1 MLYIIGTDNNLYK
14 IGISKD
20 PNKRLKQLQTGN
32 GNKLKIIQVFDVQND
47 RQLEKRLHGMLWQF
61 KSILGENE
69 WFYLTEDV
77 LSWLISYINSIKC

>member
-32 GNKLKIIQVFDVQND
+32 GNKLRIIQVFNVNNE
-47 RQLEKRLHGMLWQF
+47 RQLEQRLHGMLWQS
-61 KSILGENE
+61 KSVLGKNE
-69 WFYLTEDV
+69 WFCLTEDA
-77 LSWLISYINSIKC
+77 LSWLISYIKKLTS

>member
-32 GNKLKIIQVFDVQND
+32 GNKLRIIQVFNVNNE
-47 RQLEKRLHGMLWQF
+47 RQLEQRLHGMLWQS
-61 KSILGENE
+61 KSVLSKNE
-69 WFYLTEDV
+69 WFFLTEDA